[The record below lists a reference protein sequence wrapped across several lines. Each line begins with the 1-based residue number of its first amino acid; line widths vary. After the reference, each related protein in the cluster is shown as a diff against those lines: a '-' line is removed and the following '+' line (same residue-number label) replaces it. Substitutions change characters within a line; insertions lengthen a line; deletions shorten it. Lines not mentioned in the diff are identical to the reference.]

1 MKSKSMKSLIS
12 KSALLLAACV
22 ALNAQAGTTGG
33 KTVAP
38 VVEPEVDDSLGL
50 KLSAGYDSR
59 YYFRG
64 LWFSNHNVW
73 TSVASSVTL
82 TDTLTF
88 DTFAYYTDSASS
100 LNYSELDIGASI
112 TKDAGFAKFSLGY
125 TWFYFFNGFFGD
137 GLGQDYAHEAFIS
150 TVVPLGPVNLTA
162 QYAYDFFINESYAQV
177 GLDTSIPVTDWL
189 SIVPAAAI
197 GYSIGEYYTFGT
209 ASNAFT
215 HVGVNV
221 SFPITLSKT
230 ATLTPYI
237 AANFSLEG
245 RENLNT
251 IEGADEVF
259 GGVALSVTF

>member
-1 MKSKSMKSLIS
+1 
-12 KSALLLAACV
+12 
-22 ALNAQAGTTGG
+22 
-33 KTVAP
+33 
-38 VVEPEVDDSLGL
+38 
-50 KLSAGYDSR
+50 
-59 YYFRG
+59 
-64 LWFSNHNVW
+64 
-73 TSVASSVTL
+73 
-82 TDTLTF
+82 
-88 DTFAYYTDSASS
+88 
-100 LNYSELDIGASI
+100 
-112 TKDAGFAKFSLGY
+112 
-125 TWFYFFNGFFGD
+125 
-137 GLGQDYAHEAFIS
+137 
-150 TVVPLGPVNLTA
+150 VVPLGPVNLTA
-162 QYAYDFFINESYAQV
+162 QYAYDFYINESYAQL

-189 SIVPAAAI
+189 SIVPAASI